1 MRFGLLLRQL
11 LAVVHYTV
19 VTLPR
24 RARSALV
31 LLAGMAGITAVQVAL
46 FSIADGIRTALTAGT
61 DDRVAIVVQEGSFLE
76 LDSRLNRETIGLLS
90 NLPQIETRDSRPVAS
105 PEVVAV
111 VHRDRREGNRSG
123 ALLLRGVTDFA
134 FGTRPGAEMVRGR
147 RFRRGPDEAI
157 VGESANRLFADLEI
171 GDTLSLGNRGLEIV
185 GVFSARGGSAES
197 EIWTADSVVRE
208 VFALGPAYHSLRL
221 RLRDP
226 DLLWD
231 LEGEVISDPRLGVT
245 VRRESDFYREQ
256 SQVMTLF
263 VEGFGW
269 FVVALMA
276 GAVGFVT
283 LNTAFGAV
291 AARRRE
297 IGALR
302 ALGYC
307 RLAIF
312 GGFLAEVAILAAV
325 GAGLGA
331 LLAYAAFH
339 GLRTSTLNLT
349 SLSQLVFSFRV
360 GAGTVLSAVAIT
372 TAVGLLAGAVPALGA
387 VRQPPFLAVRGA

>member
-1 MRFGLLLRQL
+1 MRLGILVRQV

-24 RARSALV
+24 RARGALV
-31 LLAGMAGITAVQVAL
+31 LLAGMAGLSAVQVAL

-76 LDSRLNRETIGLLS
+76 LDSRLNRETVGLLS
-90 NLPQIETRDSRPVAS
+90 NLPQIETRAARPVAS

-111 VHRDRREGNRSG
+111 VSRERREGNRSG

-134 FGTRPGAEMVRGR
+134 FGTRTGVEMVRGR
-147 RFRRGPDEAI
+147 RFRGGHDEAI
-157 VGESANRLFADLEI
+157 VGRSARRLFADLAI
-171 GDTLSLGNRGLEIV
+171 GDTLSLGNRDLEIV
-185 GVFSARGGSAES
+185 GVFTARGGSAES

-208 VFALGPAYHSLRL
+208 VFALGPAYHSLRV

-231 LEGEVISDPRLGVT
+231 LEGETISDPRLGVT

-312 GGFLAEVAILAAV
+312 SGFLAEVAILAAV

-331 LLAYAAFH
+331 LFAYASFH

-360 GAGTVLSAVAIT
+360 GAGTALSAVAVT
-372 TAVGLLAGAVPALGA
+372 TGIGVLAGAIPALGS

>member
-1 MRFGLLLRQL
+1 MRLGRLLRQV
-11 LAVVHYTV
+11 LAVIHYTV
-19 VTLPR
+19 LTLPR

-31 LLAGMAGITAVQVAL
+31 LLAGMAGVTAVQVAL

-61 DDRVAIVVQEGSFLE
+61 DDRIAIIVQEGSFLE

-90 NLPQIETRDSRPVAS
+90 NLPQVETRESHPLAS

-111 VHRDRREGNRSG
+111 VSRDRREGNRSG
-123 ALLLRGVTDFA
+123 ALLLRGVTDSAFA
-134 FGTRPGAEMVRGR
+134 TRTGMALVRGR
-147 RFRRGPDEAI
+147 RFRGGHDEAI
-157 VGESANRLFADLEI
+157 VGSSAKHLFAALEI
-171 GDTLSLGNRGLEIV
+171 GDTLSLGNRDLEIV
-185 GVFSARGGSAES
+185 GEFTSRGGSAES
-197 EIWTADSVVRE
+197 EIWTADAVVRE
-208 VFALGPAYHSLRL
+208 VFALGPAYHSLRV
-221 RLRDP
+221 RLQDP
-226 DLLWD
+226 DRLWD
-231 LEGEVISDPRLGVT
+231 LEGETISDPRLSVT
-245 VRRESDFYREQ
+245 VRRESDYYREQ

-283 LNTAFGAV
+283 LNTGFGAV

-307 RLAIF
+307 RLAVF
-312 GGFLAEVAILAAV
+312 SGFLAEMAILAAV

-331 LLAYAAFH
+331 LAAYASFH

-360 GAGTVLSAVAIT
+360 GAGTALSAVAVT
-372 TAVGLLAGAVPALGA
+372 TTIGILAGAIPALGA

>member
-1 MRFGLLLRQL
+1 MRLGILVRQV

-24 RARSALV
+24 RARGALV
-31 LLAGMAGITAVQVAL
+31 LLAGMAGLSAVQVAL

-76 LDSRLNRETIGLLS
+76 LDSRLNRETVGLLS
-90 NLPQIETRDSRPVAS
+90 NLPQIETRAARPVAS

-111 VHRDRREGNRSG
+111 VSRERREGNRSG

-134 FGTRPGAEMVRGR
+134 FGTRTGAEMVRGR
-147 RFRRGPDEAI
+147 RFRGGHDEAI
-157 VGESANRLFADLEI
+157 VGRSARRLFADLAI
-171 GDTLSLGNRGLEIV
+171 GDTLSLGNRDLEIV
-185 GVFSARGGSAES
+185 GVFTARGGSAES

-208 VFALGPAYHSLRL
+208 VFALGPAYHSLRV

-231 LEGEVISDPRLGVT
+231 LEGETISGPRLGVT

-312 GGFLAEVAILAAV
+312 SGFLAEVAILAAV

-331 LLAYAAFH
+331 LLAYASFH

-360 GAGTVLSAVAIT
+360 GAGTALSAVAVT
-372 TAVGLLAGAVPALGA
+372 TGIGVLAGAIPALGA
-387 VRQPPFLAVRGA
+387 VRQPLFRAVRGA

>member
-1 MRFGLLLRQL
+1 MRFGILLRQV

-24 RARSALV
+24 RARSAFV
-31 LLAGMAGITAVQVAL
+31 LLAGMAGITAVQVGL

-61 DDRVAIVVQEGSFLE
+61 DDRVAVIVQDGSFLE
-76 LDSRLNRETIGLLS
+76 LDSRLDRETIGLLS
-90 NLPQIETRDSRPVAS
+90 NLPQVDLRDSRPVAS

-111 VHRDRREGNRSG
+111 VSRERREGNRSG

-134 FGTRPGAEMVRGR
+134 FETRPGVEMVRGR
-147 RFRRGPDEAI
+147 RFRDGHDEAI
-157 VGESANRLFADLEI
+157 VGTSANRLFADLDLGE
-171 GDTLSLGNRGLEIV
+171 TLSLGNRDLEIV
-185 GVFSARGGSAES
+185 GAFSSGGGSAES
-197 EIWTADSVVRE
+197 EIWTSGAVLRE
-208 VFALGPAYHSLRL
+208 VFALGPAHHSLRV

-231 LEGEVISDPRLGVT
+231 LEGETISDPRLGVI

-312 GGFLAEVAILAAV
+312 GGFLTEMAILAAV
-325 GAGLGA
+325 GASLGA
-331 LLAYAAFH
+331 LVAYAAFD

-360 GAGTVLSAVAIT
+360 GPGTAVVAVAVTTGIGVLAGAIPALSAV
-372 TAVGLLAGAVPALGA
+372 
-387 VRQPPFLAVRGA
+387 RRPPFLLVRGA

>member
-1 MRFGLLLRQL
+1 MRLGLLLRQI

-24 RARSALV
+24 RVRSALV
-31 LLAGMAGITAVQVAL
+31 LLAGMAGLSAVQVAL

-61 DDRVAIVVQEGSFLE
+61 EDRVAIVVQEGSFLE
-76 LDSRLNRETIGLLS
+76 LDSRLDRETVGLLS
-90 NLPQIETRDSRPVAS
+90 NLPQVENRESRPVAS

-111 VHRDRREGNRSG
+111 VSRDRREGNRSG
-123 ALLLRGVTDFA
+123 ALLLRGVSDFA
-134 FGTRPGAEMVRGR
+134 FETRAGARMVRGR
-147 RFRRGPDEAI
+147 RFRGGHDEAI
-157 VGESANRLFADLEI
+157 VGSSANRLFADLEI
-171 GDTLSLGNRGLEIV
+171 GDTLSLGHRDLEIV
-185 GVFSARGGSAES
+185 GEFSSRGGSAES
-197 EIWTADSVVRE
+197 EIWTADSVLRE
-208 VFALGPAYHSLRL
+208 VFALGPAYHSLRV

-231 LEGEVISDPRLGVT
+231 LEGETISDPRLSVT
-245 VRRESDFYREQ
+245 VRRESDYYREQ

-302 ALGYC
+302 ALGYG
-307 RLAIF
+307 RLAIVT
-312 GGFLAEVAILAAV
+312 GFLAEVAILAAV

-331 LLAYAAFH
+331 LVAYAAFH
-339 GLRTSTLNLT
+339 GFRTSTLNLT
-349 SLSQLVFSFRV
+349 SLSRLVFSFRV
-360 GAGTVLSAVAIT
+360 GADTALSAVAVT
-372 TAVGLLAGAVPALGA
+372 TTIGFFAGAIPALGA